1 MIGSQTIIDNLGTRP
16 TIYLILLLLLGALI
30 RILLFPLPFNQ
41 DFADFIID
49 AQNVAGGGHLY
60 HNPLPSGSKFLLDGV
75 LYTYYPFAKPPI
87 FVYMMIAAGYV
98 SAFTGMPIAIL
109 GKAIIMLG
117 DLGVSYLIYSLLLSM
132 KLRERD
138 CLSAMCL
145 YLLNPFVIF
154 VSAVS
159 GKFDSIP
166 LFFLLLALRNTENLK
181 MPLCFG
187 LSFATKQFTLFML
200 PWFLLRLRNVK
211 YILGSIMVFLIVL
224 LPSII
229 YDYGDLGNLLFAHTD
244 KTPRGF
250 SWMIVFANLPYD
262 QMHMITSAI
271 FSLYIV
277 FLILLAALVQITAY
291 AYAALAFSSMII
303 FSAVV
308 WEQYLTWSI
317 PFCSIIYASDKSRIP
332 LLLLAAYSIAGLAV
346 DPVNVTDRAA
356 LLAVNFMLL
365 LLTSC
370 FVAHSILRA
379 SKGH

>member
-1 MIGSQTIIDNLGTRP
+1 MMGSETAINNPGTRP
-16 TIYLILLLLLGALI
+16 TSYLLLLLLLGALI

-41 DFADFIID
+41 DLADFIMD
-49 AQNVAGGGHLY
+49 AQNVASGGHLY
-60 HNPLPSGSKFLLDGV
+60 HNPLPSGSKFLLDGA
-75 LYTYYPFAKPPI
+75 LYTYYPFAKPPL
-87 FVYMMIAAGYV
+87 FVYMMVAAGYV
-98 SAFTGMPIAIL
+98 SAFTGVPIAFL
-109 GKAIIMLG
+109 GKAIILLG
-117 DLGVSYLIYSLLLSM
+117 DLGVSYLIYSLLLSTKM
-132 KLRERD
+132 RERD

-166 LFFLLLALRNTENLK
+166 LFFLMLALRNTENLK
-181 MPLCFG
+181 MPLYYG

-200 PWFLLRLRNVK
+200 PWFLLKLRNVK

-229 YDYGDLGNLLFAHTD
+229 QDYGDLGDLLFAHTD

-250 SWMIVFANLPYD
+250 SWMIVFGSLPYD
-262 QMHMITSAI
+262 QMHVITSAF

-277 FLILLAALVQITAY
+277 FLILLAAFVQLTAY

-317 PFCSIIYASDKSRIP
+317 PFCSIIYALDKSRIS
-332 LLLLAAYSIAGLAV
+332 LILLAAYSVAGLAV
-346 DPVNVTDRAA
+346 DPVNVTNRAA
-356 LLAVNFMLL
+356 LLSVNFTLL

-370 FVAHSILRA
+370 FVAYTIVRA
-379 SKGH
+379 SKKH